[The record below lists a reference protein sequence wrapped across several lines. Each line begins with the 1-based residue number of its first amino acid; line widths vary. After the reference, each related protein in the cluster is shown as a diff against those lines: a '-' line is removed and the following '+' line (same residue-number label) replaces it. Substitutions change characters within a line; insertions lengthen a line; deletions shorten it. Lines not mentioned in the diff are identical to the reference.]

1 MRLIIAL
8 SVVVAACGA
17 NPAASAPPEPPPQ
30 STPASP
36 SVEIIGAPP
45 PFTYWA
51 PAGSR
56 IEPHP
61 TNPGVWI
68 AKLRGQTRYYFG
80 DGCGASRYQSY
91 VGRKLE
97 ALPTRPEGAEWR
109 FIDGA
114 HNQDL
119 RFGRLNIHHDAATRV
134 ITEIACH

>member
-1 MRLIIAL
+1 MRLILAVAIAAL
-8 SVVVAACGA
+8 AAGAAAAPRVEVVG
-17 NPAASAPPEPPPQ
+17 
-30 STPASP
+30 T
-36 SVEIIGAPP
+36 PP

-51 PAGSR
+51 PTGAR

-68 AKLRGQTRYYFG
+68 SKGPGGQTRYYFG
-80 DGCGASRYQSY
+80 DACGASKMQSF
-91 VGRKLE
+91 VGRKLD
-97 ALPTRPEGAEWR
+97 ALPPRPAGAEWR

-119 RFGRLNIHHDAATRV
+119 RFGRLNVFHDAKTRV